1 MIFYNIKELESQLRA
16 NTLPQ
21 KHVFIYAVILLT
33 LSSLNAL
40 SFGSHEPVDLWAN
53 NIGVLLAAIITIGFT
68 VHLYNLCKEFNQED
82 RFFEYYFSI
91 GLVMLVRL
99 FVFALILTIPIGIMS
114 ILIFPNGVGDYSLG
128 VELSMTAVIGIIY
141 YYFVMRSF
149 NRVLS
154 NS

>member
-1 MIFYNIKELESQLRA
+1 MIFYNIKELESQIRA
-16 NTLPQ
+16 NRLPQ

-33 LSSLNAL
+33 FSSLNAL
-40 SFGSHEPVDLWAN
+40 SFGSDESVDPWAN

-68 VHLYNLCKEFNQED
+68 VHLYNLCKEFDQED

-91 GLVMLVRL
+91 GFVMVVRL
-99 FVFALILTIPIGIMS
+99 FVFALVLSIPIGALS
-114 ILIFPNGVGDYSLG
+114 FLIPPDYFEGYDLI
-128 VELSMTAVIGIIY
+128 VDLTMTTLIGFIY
-141 YYFVMRSF
+141 YILMIRSF

>member
-21 KHVFIYAVILLT
+21 KHAFIYAIILLT
-33 LSSLNAL
+33 LSSLSAL
-40 SFGSHEPVDLWAN
+40 SFGSEELADPWTN
-53 NIGVLLAAIITIGFT
+53 NIQVFLEVIITIGFSL
-68 VHLYNLCKEFNQED
+68 HLYSLCKEFNQEE

-114 ILIFPNGVGDYSLG
+114 ILIFPDGVGDYSLG